1 LRSTKHTSP
10 TAQISKG
17 IIFFLLGLAAA
28 GLVLFPSLLLGQEQK
43 NLIQQGAAALEKHD
57 YDLAVACYGKA
68 IQVDPKNG
76 RIYYDRAIAYNA
88 KGDHDKAIS
97 DYSEAIRFNPKLV
110 EAYYNRATAYE
121 TKGDY
126 DKAIANYD
134 EAIRLNPKLVQAYN
148 NRGGD
153 YEAKGDYAK
162 AIADY
167 DEAIRV
173 DPKYAVGCNNLG
185 WLLGTCPQPQFRD
198 GKKAV
203 EYATKACELTDW
215 KMLTFVDTLAAA
227 CAEAGDFERA
237 VKWEKKYLE
246 TPKLSE
252 KATTDAK
259 GRLRL
264 YESHQPYHA
273 DK

>member
-1 LRSTKHTSP
+1 MRHTSP
-10 TAQISKG
+10 TTQISKG

-28 GLVLFPSLLLGQEQK
+28 SLLLFPSLLLGQEQK

-68 IQVDPKNG
+68 IQVGPKSAT
-76 RIYYDRAIAYNA
+76 IYYNRAIAYKA
-88 KGDHDKAIS
+88 KGDDDKAIA
-97 DYSEAIRFNPKLV
+97 DYDEAIRLNPKLV
-110 EAYYNRATAYE
+110 EAYYNRGTAYE
-121 TKGDY
+121 AKSDY

-134 EAIRLNPKLVQAYN
+134 EAIRLNPKLAQAYN

-173 DPKYAVGCNNLG
+173 DPKYAVGYNNLG
-185 WLLGTCPQPQFRD
+185 WLLGTCPQPHFRD

-203 EYATKACELTDW
+203 AYATRACELTNW

-227 CAEAGDFERA
+227 CAEAGDFEQA
-237 VKWEKKYLE
+237 VKWEKTFLE
-246 TPKLSE
+246 TLNLPA
-252 KATTDAK
+252 KASTDAQA
-259 GRLRL
+259 RLML
-264 YESHQPYHA
+264 YESHQPYHT